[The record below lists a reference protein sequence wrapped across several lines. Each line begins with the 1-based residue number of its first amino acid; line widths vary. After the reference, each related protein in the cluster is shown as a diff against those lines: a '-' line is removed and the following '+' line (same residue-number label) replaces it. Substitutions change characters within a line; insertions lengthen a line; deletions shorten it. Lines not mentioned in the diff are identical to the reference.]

1 MATISYRGEQ
11 YRLRAGAP
19 MPIGSRRFILHTFM
33 AEKNDLDLIVY
44 TETLPGSDQ
53 FRGQGGDYM
62 SASFSRLPDIGGRS
76 FSGKIVHEIEYV
88 DEDAI

>member
-11 YRLRAGAP
+11 YRLRSGAP
-19 MPIGSRRFILHTFM
+19 MPIGNRRFILHTFM
-33 AEKNDLDLIVY
+33 AEKNDIDLIVY
-44 TETLPGSDQ
+44 TETLPGSEQ
-53 FRGQGGDYM
+53 FRGQGGNYM
-62 SASFSRLPDIGGRS
+62 SASFSRLADIGGRS